1 MFRLTANGRGQMI
14 KSIRKNSKNTM
25 NEIFVIIILLSGEL
39 LFKNNIS
46 FFDYI
51 QKQLTNIELL
61 KFVTSRKLQNVTVG
75 LTDKG

>member
-1 MFRLTANGRGQMI
+1 MI

-61 KFVTSRKLQNVTVG
+61 KFVTSRELQNITVR

>member
-1 MFRLTANGRGQMI
+1 
-14 KSIRKNSKNTM
+14 M

-61 KFVTSRKLQNVTVG
+61 KFVTSRKLQNITVG